1 MRSINKREL
10 FIQSWDLFKG
20 NAQFLINIGVL
31 VFLVQMLIPN
41 LLDSLFNQTSIQYI
55 LYRITYLLIVTGI
68 TLGVTAQLIK
78 VTRLMTVE
86 SFADV
91 FNYFHKIIASIMGS
105 ILVALAFGVLAVIFI
120 VLFMGV
126 SSLSLESIENI
137 AAGDEVSGPLMIGFM
152 GYVIIIAYLSLKTN
166 FFTYFI
172 VDKDMGPID
181 ALSESLTRTTGL
193 EFELFTIYAILALL
207 NLIGALLFGIGL
219 LFTIPFSWLVVSII
233 YTRYLSD

>member
-1 MRSINKREL
+1 
-10 FIQSWDLFKG
+10 
-20 NAQFLINIGVL
+20 
-31 VFLVQMLIPN
+31 
-41 LLDSLFNQTSIQYI
+41 
-55 LYRITYLLIVTGI
+55 
-68 TLGVTAQLIK
+68 
-78 VTRLMTVE
+78 
-86 SFADV
+86 
-91 FNYFHKIIASIMGS
+91 MGS
-105 ILVALAFGVLAVIFI
+105 ILVALAFGVFAVIFI

>member
-126 SSLSLESIENI
+126 SSLSLESIENL

>member
-91 FNYFHKIIASIMGS
+91 FNYFHKIIASITGS

-181 ALSESLTRTTGL
+181 ALRESLTRTTGL

>member
-86 SFADV
+86 GFADV

-181 ALSESLTRTTGL
+181 ALRESLTRTTGL